1 MIGAVLGLTAC
12 VAALVGFVFWQGKEL
27 RSLRKSER
35 AAVDSDNERKI
46 LLAAAKVAV
55 ADKDKAMNLLE
66 AERDRL
72 AKALDKKTKQH
83 NELLTKSLK
92 DGDPSSI
99 ADAVRDAL
107 HGLSS

>member
-1 MIGAVLGLTAC
+1 MIGAVLALAAC
-12 VAALVGFVFWQGKEL
+12 VAALTGFIFWQGKEL
-27 RSLRKSER
+27 RSLRHGER
-35 AAVDSDNERKI
+35 RAVEELGEKKI

-92 DGDPSSI
+92 DGDPSTV

-107 HGLSS
+107 NGLSS